1 MSQSSRYNLTCPK
14 CKTPHEAVLYHS
26 VNVEEEPD
34 LRVQLLSGRLNAV
47 ACPSCGLTYRVDKPV
62 LYNDPER
69 RIMIYLMPARLD
81 QVPELEDQFLDMMK
95 SVGNVV
101 PDDEKAPHFH
111 LVLSRSELVER
122 VFVIEAGLDPRV
134 IEYLKYSI
142 YTRNM
147 EKIPYEEKALL
158 FNVQDSTDE
167 EIFFVVQDVKTL
179 KLESVIQ
186 HSRARHLRVICAQP
200 HPDVLSVSIEDDG
213 SGFDVEE
220 VQQAGVSV
228 GLRSMTARAERMG
241 GKLTVFSGHHGTVV
255 RVVLS
260 LDKVSA

>member
-1 MSQSSRYNLTCPK
+1 MSQSSSYNLTCPK

-26 VNVEEEPD
+26 VNIEEDPD

-47 ACPSCGLTYRVDKPV
+47 TCPSCGLTYRVDKPV

-179 KLESVIQ
+179 KLQSVIQ
-186 HSRARHLRVICAQP
+186 HSRAAYNAL
-200 HPDVLSVSIEDDG
+200 
-213 SGFDVEE
+213 VEMFGQE
-220 VQQAGVSV
+220 GKSTELFEMFP
-228 GLRSMTARAERMG
+228 GPYISARALLLQEIDDALDLEEMPEDERLDG
-241 GKLTVFSGHHGTVV
+241 GPGGDPD
-255 RVVLS
+255 REERE
-260 LDKVSA
+260 